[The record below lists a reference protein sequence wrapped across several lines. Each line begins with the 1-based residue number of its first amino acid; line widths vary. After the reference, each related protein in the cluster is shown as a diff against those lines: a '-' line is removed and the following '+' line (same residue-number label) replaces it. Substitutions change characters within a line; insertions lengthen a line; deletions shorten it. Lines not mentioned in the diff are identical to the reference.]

1 MDIWIIIKT
10 IMAFF
15 GSLAFGIIFNMKPRH
30 LLAAAAGG
38 MLDWIIYYI
47 LHVIMGGIFFP
58 TLCASFFAV
67 LYGELLARIRHCPA
81 NLYVI
86 TSLIPLIPGGSLYY
100 MMSNAV
106 QKQWTTSKAYGV
118 ELIMYAF
125 GLAAGICLMSALL
138 ELIRQLVSR
147 SMKRLKSR
155 NTQI

>member
-1 MDIWIIIKT
+1 MDTWIIIKT

-15 GSLAFGIIFNMKPRH
+15 GSLAFGIIFNMKAKH
-30 LLAAAAGG
+30 LLAAATGG

-47 LHVIMGGIFFP
+47 FHTMLGGIFFP

-67 LYGELLARIRHCPA
+67 LYGEILARIRHCPA

-100 MMSNAV
+100 MMSHAV
-106 QKQWTTSKAYGV
+106 QKQWTTSKLYGA

-138 ELIRQLVSR
+138 DFVH
-147 SMKRLKSR
+147 RLFRKIAR
-155 NTQI
+155 G